1 MEASSVHSFWTIRK
15 ILILVSLL
23 LVYVFTFSAIT
34 LYLPF
39 FPSEARDKGVSETV
53 VGFIFGTYPFVIF
66 VSSPLFGHL
75 IPKYNDAFV
84 LFTGIAVFSGSQI
97 LFGFSGMISD
107 ETVFAVV
114 CFALRATSG
123 MGGAAAETSAI
134 SIIMEQFPKNV
145 GSITGAVETFVGIGH
160 CLGPVLGGFLY
171 EVGDFKLP
179 FIVMGSVTLAVLPL
193 LMIALHKR
201 DRENSEESLR
211 QSISILETLRIPGI
225 FMLSL
230 CSVTI
235 GLSFSYIDA
244 ILEPYLKKL
253 GQSPAMIGLMFFLYS
268 GVYALL
274 APVIGWIGDKKE
286 CYRGMLL
293 IGFTSYAVGFF
304 LLGPAPFLTFL
315 PPNYQDWLTEFQ
327 EVSDKRLLWDL
338 IKYKIR
344 QCTISF
350 CKTKARDRRNKLT
363 DLEKKLKE
371 SEELCAC
378 NPTEQNVLQLEE
390 LKSEYDS
397 EYDYITR
404 GNIIRSKANCNLL
417 LVCISLT
424 ICGLSGGLCFVPII
438 PEFIRTARENGIPD
452 NSCTN
457 ALLSSIY
464 LSVYFMGETIG
475 PFIAA
480 VCDEYFGF
488 QWAMSVAGF
497 ICISQAFLLLVFT
510 FYEYMFPRNVAD
522 CGTLKEDEKR
532 KLMSSN

>member
-1 MEASSVHSFWTIRK
+1 MEASSVRSFWTIRK

-23 LVYVFTFSAIT
+23 LVHVVTFSAIA

-53 VGFIFGTYPFVIF
+53 VGLIFGTYPFVIF

-84 LFTGIAVFSGSQI
+84 LFTGIAVFGGSQI

-107 ETVFAVV
+107 EIAFAVV

-134 SIIMEQFPKNV
+134 SIIMKQFPKNV
-145 GSITGAVETFVGIGH
+145 GSITGAVETFIGIGH

-193 LMIALHKR
+193 LMIALYKR
-201 DRENSEESLR
+201 DRESSEESLM
-211 QSISILETLRIPGI
+211 QSISILETVRIPGI

-235 GLSFSYIDA
+235 ALSFSYIDP

-253 GQSPAMIGLMFFLYS
+253 GQSPVMIGLMFFLYS

-293 IGFTSYAVGFF
+293 IGFTGFAVGFF
-304 LLGPAPFLTFL
+304 LQGPAPFLTFL
-315 PPNYQDWLTEFQ
+315 PLN
-327 EVSDKRLLWDL
+327 
-338 IKYKIR
+338 
-344 QCTISF
+344 
-350 CKTKARDRRNKLT
+350 
-363 DLEKKLKE
+363 
-371 SEELCAC
+371 
-378 NPTEQNVLQLEE
+378 
-390 LKSEYDS
+390 
-397 EYDYITR
+397 
-404 GNIIRSKANCNLL
+404 NLL
-417 LVCISLT
+417 LVYISLT
-424 ICGLSGGLCFVPII
+424 ICGLSGGLCFVPIM

-457 ALLSSIY
+457 ALLSSISV
-464 LSVYFMGETIG
+464 SVYFMGETIG

-522 CGTLKEDEKR
+522 CGTMKEDEKR
-532 KLMSSN
+532 KLMSGN

>member
-1 MEASSVHSFWTIRK
+1 MEASSVRSFWTIRK

-23 LVYVFTFSAIT
+23 LVHVVTFSAIA

-53 VGFIFGTYPFVIF
+53 VGLIFGTYPFVIF

-84 LFTGIAVFSGSQI
+84 LFTGIAVFGGSQI

-107 ETVFAVV
+107 EIAFAVV

-134 SIIMEQFPKNV
+134 SIIMKQFPKNV
-145 GSITGAVETFVGIGH
+145 GSITGAVETFIGIGH

-193 LMIALHKR
+193 LMIALYKR
-201 DRENSEESLR
+201 DRESSEESLM
-211 QSISILETLRIPGI
+211 QSISILETVRIPGI

-235 GLSFSYIDA
+235 ALSFSYIDP

-253 GQSPAMIGLMFFLYS
+253 GQSPVMIGLMFFLYS

-293 IGFTSYAVGFF
+293 IGFTGFAVGFF
-304 LLGPAPFLTFL
+304 LQGPAPFLTFL
-315 PPNYQDWLTEFQ
+315 P
-327 EVSDKRLLWDL
+327 
-338 IKYKIR
+338 
-344 QCTISF
+344 
-350 CKTKARDRRNKLT
+350 
-363 DLEKKLKE
+363 LK
-371 SEELCAC
+371 
-378 NPTEQNVLQLEE
+378 
-390 LKSEYDS
+390 
-397 EYDYITR
+397 
-404 GNIIRSKANCNLL
+404 
-417 LVCISLT
+417 
-424 ICGLSGGLCFVPII
+424 
-438 PEFIRTARENGIPD
+438 ENGIPD

-457 ALLSSIY
+457 ALLSSISV
-464 LSVYFMGETIG
+464 SVYFMGETIG

-522 CGTLKEDEKR
+522 CGTMKEDEKR
-532 KLMSSN
+532 KLMSGN